1 MASLSVQEHDRRRF
15 WLDATAHSADK
26 APDLHEARP
35 RRKVIDP
42 AEAVSLLDIRC
53 RSSLLCGYKDLPLAQ
68 SQDSIRKGDRT
79 RKILRFCGSFLGSS
93 GSAAETAW

>member
-35 RRKVIDP
+35 IRKVIDP
-42 AEAVSLLDIRC
+42 AQRSLLDIRC

-79 RKILRFCGSFLGSS
+79 SKILRFGGSFLGSS
-93 GSAAETAW
+93 GSAA